1 MKKKSGGA
9 GVVAVILIA
18 VVIVAAFVL
27 VLRFRPRSAEDT
39 TEVSEM
45 DTLLNIDIAENYP
58 STPREVMK
66 LYNRYIVCLY
76 GAGDGKMN
84 DAQMQALGGK
94 LRELYDEELLGENPQ
109 EINLQSLEEE
119 IGSYREDGKVIIQ
132 ANVCGSNDVD
142 YVDIDEG
149 SGAFVEVSYF
159 MRGASDPKFTRTYQQ
174 FLLRKDAEGD
184 WKILGFKQIDKPASE
199 GD

>member
-9 GVVAVILIA
+9 GVVVVILIA
-18 VVIVAAFVL
+18 VVIVAAFLL
-27 VLRFRPRSAEDT
+27 VLRYRPRSAEDT

-76 GAGDGKMN
+76 AGEEKMN

-94 LRELYDEELLGENPQ
+94 LRELYDEQLLEENPQ
-109 EINLQSLEEE
+109 EINLESLGEE
-119 IGSYREDGKVIIQ
+119 IGSYRENGKVIIQ

-142 YVDIDEG
+142 YVDIEG
-149 SGAFVEVSYF
+149 ESGALVEVSYF
-159 MRGASDPKFTRTYQQ
+159 MRGSSDPKFTRTYQQ

-184 WKILGFKQIDKPASE
+184 WKILGFKQIGRPAAE

>member
-119 IGSYREDGKVIIQ
+119 IGSYREDGKVI
-132 ANVCGSNDVD
+132 
-142 YVDIDEG
+142 
-149 SGAFVEVSYF
+149 
-159 MRGASDPKFTRTYQQ
+159 
-174 FLLRKDAEGD
+174 
-184 WKILGFKQIDKPASE
+184 LGFKQIDKPASE